1 MTLHFKAILV
11 LGFCALVWGAT
22 FVVVKEALDS
32 ASVFVF
38 LTIRFTLAAALMA
51 LVFARALRR
60 LGRATLWAGAQIGFF
75 MFAGYAFQTV
85 GLKYTTAT
93 KAAFITGSGV
103 VLVPL
108 LLALVPRLG
117 NAGLRPAFPLAAS
130 VPASSSSAAGLRAPG
145 PLNAW
150 AWAGALTAFA
160 GLYFLAQPV
169 SDAARPGGPAGQG
182 TAAIS
187 ESLAAG
193 WNLGDLLVFVCA
205 ILFALHIIYVGR
217 YTPHHS
223 VGALSF
229 LQVASTAVLGLL
241 ALPLSHFSGLEP
253 VRLVWNTQLALAL
266 AITAAGAT
274 ALAFSLQMWAQ
285 RYTSPAQTAILFS
298 LEPVFAGITSYLVL
312 GERLSRAGLLGAFLI
327 LAGIFLAEARGARPV
342 LQNKPVE
349 K

>member
-1 MTLHFKAILV
+1 MTPHFKAILA
-11 LGFCALVWGAT
+11 LGFCSLVWGAT

-51 LVFARALRR
+51 LVFARALRHI
-60 LGRATLWAGAQIGFF
+60 GRATLWAGAQIGFF

-108 LLALVPRLG
+108 LLALVP
-117 NAGLRPAFPLAAS
+117 GLTPRPAGAS
-130 VPASSSSAAGLRAPG
+130 GSAIGKRSVRTPTV
-145 PLNAW
+145 W
-150 AWAGALTAFA
+150 SWAGAVTAFA
-160 GLYFLAQPV
+160 GLYFLALPV
-169 SDAARPGGPAGQG
+169 SDAARLGGPAGQG

-187 ESLAAG
+187 ESLASG
-193 WNLGDLLVFVCA
+193 WNFGDLLVFVCA

-229 LQVASTAVLGLL
+229 LQVASTAALCLL
-241 ALPLSHFSGLEP
+241 ALPVSHNSGLAP
-253 VRLVWNTQLALAL
+253 VRLEWNAQLAGAL
-266 AITAAGAT
+266 IITAVGAT
-274 ALAFSLQMWAQ
+274 ALAFSLQVWAQ
-285 RYTSPAQTAILFS
+285 RYASPAQTAILFS
-298 LEPVFAGITSYLVL
+298 LEPVFAGIASYLVL
-312 GERLSRAGLLGAFLI
+312 GERLSRAGLLGAALI

-342 LQNKPVE
+342 PQNEPVE